1 MSTLLRFLLVQS
13 ALIPAS
19 LSRVLCATCLC
30 LGSSVNGP
38 NDNMDKHIIEVWIIL
53 IDQTQN
59 IIKQKCESWRDEIL
73 WRTQRHSPSML
84 DHQISSVS
92 RTLVISNQGF
102 SCHPSRGT
110 FGLKRLQFKKHGS
123 AWRRPMSQTVGSFKK
138 IPGNWNLQV
147 PTSRLEEGYAFC
159 WSLFFCKYT
168 PED

>member
-1 MSTLLRFLLVQS
+1 MSTLLRFLLFQS

-59 IIKQKCESWRDEIL
+59 IIKQTCESWRDEIL

-84 DHQISSVS
+84 DHQFQEHWSFLTKAFHFIQAGEHLTWRGFSSKNMDLHGVAQWVKQLAVS
-92 RTLVISNQGF
+92 R
-102 SCHPSRGT
+102 
-110 FGLKRLQFKKHGS
+110 
-123 AWRRPMSQTVGSFKK
+123 
-138 IPGNWNLQV
+138 
-147 PTSRLEEGYAFC
+147 
-159 WSLFFCKYT
+159 KYLGI
-168 PED
+168 EICRYQLLG